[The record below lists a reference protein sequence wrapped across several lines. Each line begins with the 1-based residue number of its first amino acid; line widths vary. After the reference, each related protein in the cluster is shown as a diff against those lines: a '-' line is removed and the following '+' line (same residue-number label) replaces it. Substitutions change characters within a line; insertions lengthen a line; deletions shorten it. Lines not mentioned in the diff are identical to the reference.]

1 MQAMSDL
8 WANGNVQ
15 ITGDL
20 LLEKDVYFAQ
30 YYLFT
35 SLPAL
40 DPYTPGQAP
49 GQDPGIAA
57 RKIPNYGHSRTSLGK
72 GGLGQ
77 DYQVMYEIE

>member
-40 DPYTPGQAP
+40 DPYTPGQPP
-49 GQDPGIAA
+49 G
-57 RKIPNYGHSRTSLGK
+57 YGHSRTSLGK